1 MRTFVSLKKSS
12 HIGHPI
18 PMVNSENIHKSNIIQ
33 TEKGI
38 LRNTLVYTHT
48 YIYAAIIN
56 YKGGHEFER

>member
-1 MRTFVSLKKSS
+1 
-12 HIGHPI
+12 
-18 PMVNSENIHKSNIIQ
+18 MVNSENIHKSNIIQ

-38 LRNTLVYTHT
+38 LGNTLVYTHT